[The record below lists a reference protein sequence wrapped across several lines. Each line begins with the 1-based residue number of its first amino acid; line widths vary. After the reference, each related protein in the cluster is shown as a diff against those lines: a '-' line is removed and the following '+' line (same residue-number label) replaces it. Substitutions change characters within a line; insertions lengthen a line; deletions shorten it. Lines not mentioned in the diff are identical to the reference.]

1 MSNYVIEGGEE
12 GKARLG
18 VLAQAMNEYSLA
30 ALKKAGLKAGDTCLD
45 AGCGGGSMTYAI
57 ANVTGPTGS
66 VTGIDYD
73 EAIINLNLLDM
84 AKFPA
89 DNISFRQ
96 QSIYELAEENKYDVV
111 YTRFLLS
118 HLDSP
123 AIALDNMVRALK
135 PGGLLLAE
143 DIQFSGH
150 ICYPHSNAFDTYMQW
165 YSTVV
170 KKNGGN
176 AELGIELHQHLAG
189 AGLADVQVQV
199 AQPAGT
205 QGAAKQ
211 MSLLTLD
218 KIKQSLLDGN
228 ITTGAEF
235 DAVRLQL
242 EVITGDKTTLMSIP
256 RVFQVWGRK
265 Q

>member
-1 MSNYVIEGGEE
+1 MSNYVIEGGQE

-18 VLAQAMNEYSLA
+18 VLAQAMNEYSMA
-30 ALKKAGLKAGDTCLD
+30 ALNKAGLKTGDICLD

-57 ANVTGPTGS
+57 AAAAGAPGY

-73 EAIINLNLLDM
+73 ASLIHLNLQDM
-84 AKFPA
+84 QKFPA

-118 HLDSP
+118 HLDNP
-123 AIALDNMVRALK
+123 ATALGNMVRALK

-150 ICYPHSNAFDTYMQW
+150 ICYPGSNAFNTYLQW

-176 AELGIELHQHLAG
+176 AELGIELYQHLAQ
-189 AGLADVQVQV
+189 AGLAGVQVQV
-199 AQPAGT
+199 AQPAAT
-205 QGAAKQ
+205 SGAAKQ

-218 KIKQSLLDGN
+218 KIRQSLLEN
-228 ITTGAEF
+228 KITTQAEF
-235 DAVRLQL
+235 DAIRLQL
-242 EVITGDKTTLMSIP
+242 EVITNDTTTLISIP
-256 RVFQVWGRK
+256 RVFQVWSRK